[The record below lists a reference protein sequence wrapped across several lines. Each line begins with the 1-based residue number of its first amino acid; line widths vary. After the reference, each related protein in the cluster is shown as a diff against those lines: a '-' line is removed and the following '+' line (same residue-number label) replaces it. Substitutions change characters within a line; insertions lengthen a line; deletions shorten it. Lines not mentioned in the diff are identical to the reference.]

1 MADVHLPHLDDEHDD
16 PASSSG
22 SEPGGSTAAP
32 RPQRFRSASLLKIA
46 LEVLLIS
53 TGVFLG
59 LMGEQWRTRSEH
71 RDLAHEALRRFRTEI
86 AANRKAILAVQ
97 AYHVKTRDAL
107 DRYFAASPA
116 GRTSMN
122 VQIRGIQSVFFG
134 RTAWDL
140 ALATQALTYVD
151 SDLAFELSDVYTLQE
166 QYANQTRDMMQAT
179 YLQPPSINAD
189 PFLAALKEY
198 YGDIVLWEPALLQ
211 KYDALTP
218 KLDRALGD

>member
-16 PASSSG
+16 GESLSGPEPARSA
-22 SEPGGSTAAP
+22 AAP
-32 RPQRFRSASLLKIA
+32 RPKRFRSSSVLKIG

-71 RDLAHEALRRFRTEI
+71 RERAHEALRRFRTEI
-86 AANRKAILAVQ
+86 AANRKSILAVQ

-116 GRTSMN
+116 GRASIN
-122 VQIRGIQSVFFG
+122 VQVRGIQPVFFG

-140 ALATQALTYVD
+140 ALATQALSYVD
-151 SDLAFELSDVYTLQE
+151 SDLAFELSDIYTLQE
-166 QYANQTRDMMQAT
+166 QYANQTRDMLQAT
-179 YLQPPSINAD
+179 YLQPPSINTD
-189 PFLAALKEY
+189 GFLAALKEY
-198 YGDIVLWEPALLQ
+198 YGDIVRWEPELLQ

-218 KLDRALGD
+218 RLDRALGE